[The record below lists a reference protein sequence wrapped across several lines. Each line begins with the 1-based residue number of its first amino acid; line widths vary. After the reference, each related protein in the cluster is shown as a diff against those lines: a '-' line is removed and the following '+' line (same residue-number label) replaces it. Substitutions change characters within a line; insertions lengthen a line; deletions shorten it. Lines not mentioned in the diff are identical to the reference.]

1 MNKYIKVMERH
12 EMCFIFVMILSVVIP
27 ITIGLYGVKTSM
39 DKININD
46 VSLGMNGI
54 NNNLAEVNN
63 ILADLSN
70 MDIELIRNVFYLM
83 NRTLNKEYVFNPQL
97 VLNPNGPT
105 ISSTPSE
112 NIPSID
118 NEGNLRRL

>member
-1 MNKYIKVMERH
+1 MERH

-54 NNNLAEVNN
+54 NSNLAEVNN
-63 ILADLSN
+63 LLGELSN
-70 MDIELIRNVFYLM
+70 MDIELVRNVFYLM
-83 NRTLNKEYVFNPQL
+83 NRTLNKGI
-97 VLNPNGPT
+97 VLNPKLIINSNNPIIT
-105 ISSTPSE
+105 SSPSE
-112 NIPSID
+112 NIPTV
-118 NEGNLRRL
+118 EGTDNLRRI

>member
-27 ITIGLYGVKTSM
+27 ITIGLYEVKSSM
-39 DKININD
+39 DKININE

-83 NRTLNKEYVFNPQL
+83 NRTLNKGIVLNPQL
-97 VLNPNGPT
+97 VINSNNPMIT
-105 ISSTPSE
+105 SSPSE

>member
-54 NNNLAEVNN
+54 NSNLAEVNN
-63 ILADLSN
+63 LLGELSN
-70 MDIELIRNVFYLM
+70 MDIELVRNVFYLM
-83 NRTLNKEYVFNPQL
+83 NRTLNKGIVLNPQL
-97 VLNPNGPT
+97 IINSNNP
-105 ISSTPSE
+105 ISP
-112 NIPSID
+112 
-118 NEGNLRRL
+118 

>member
-54 NNNLAEVNN
+54 NSNLAEVNN
-63 ILADLSN
+63 LLGELSN
-70 MDIELIRNVFYLM
+70 MDIELVRNVFYLM
-83 NRTLNKEYVFNPQL
+83 NRTLNKGI
-97 VLNPNGPT
+97 VLNPKLIINSNNPMIT
-105 ISSTPSE
+105 SSPSE
-112 NIPSID
+112 NIPTV
-118 NEGNLRRL
+118 EGTDNLRRI

>member
-1 MNKYIKVMERH
+1 MNKHIKIMERH

-27 ITIGLYGVKTSM
+27 ITIGLYGVKNSM
-39 DKININD
+39 DKININE

-54 NNNLAEVNN
+54 NSNLAEVNN
-63 ILADLSN
+63 LLGELSN

-83 NRTLNKEYVFNPQL
+83 NKTLNKGIVLNPQL
-97 VLNPNGPT
+97 VINSNNPMIT
-105 ISSTPSE
+105 SSPSE

>member
-1 MNKYIKVMERH
+1 MERH

-54 NNNLAEVNN
+54 NSNLAEVNN
-63 ILADLSN
+63 LLGELSN
-70 MDIELIRNVFYLM
+70 MDIELVRNVFYLM
-83 NRTLNKEYVFNPQL
+83 NRTLNKGIVLNPQL
-97 VLNPNGPT
+97 IINSNNPMIT
-105 ISSTPSE
+105 SSPSE
-112 NIPSID
+112 NIPTID

>member
-54 NNNLAEVNN
+54 NSNLAEVNN
-63 ILADLSN
+63 LLGELSN
-70 MDIELIRNVFYLM
+70 MDIELVRNVFYLM
-83 NRTLNKEYVFNPQL
+83 NRTLNKGIVLNPQL
-97 VLNPNGPT
+97 IINSNNPMIT
-105 ISSTPSE
+105 SSPSE
-112 NIPSID
+112 NIPTID